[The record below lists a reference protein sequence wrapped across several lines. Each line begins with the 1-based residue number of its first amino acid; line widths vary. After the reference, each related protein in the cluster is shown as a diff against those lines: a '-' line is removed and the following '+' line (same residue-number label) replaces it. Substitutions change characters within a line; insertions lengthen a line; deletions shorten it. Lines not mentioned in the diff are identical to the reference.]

1 MTREPNDHSPTDPT
15 YTAFAGPLRLVTAPL
30 PEMLRQTKAHL
41 DRKPGQTVLIF
52 SDLTGKEADFDFSGS
67 PDEVVARALPAPRS
81 GPGRPKLGVVS
92 REVSLLPRH
101 WDWLETQR
109 GGASAALR
117 RLIDEARKADP
128 EGDRRR
134 QATEAAGRFMSVM
147 AGDRP
152 GYEEAS
158 RALYAG
164 DVGRLSVLIGGWPE
178 AIQTHLLYLLDPP
191 FARQV

>member
-1 MTREPNDHSPTDPT
+1 MNTEPT
-15 YTAFAGPLRLVTAPL
+15 YTAFVGTHRLVTGPL
-30 PEMLRQTKAHL
+30 LEVLRQTRVHL
-41 DRKPGQTVLIF
+41 GEKPGQSVLIF
-52 SDLTGKEADFDFSGS
+52 SDATGRPTDYDFSGS
-67 PDEVVARALPAPRS
+67 VEEVLERALPAVKT

-101 WDWLETQR
+101 WEWLETQR

-117 RLIDEARKADP
+117 RLVDEARKADP

-134 QATEAAGRFMSVM
+134 QATEAAGRFMTVM
-147 AGDRP
+147 AGDLP

-164 DVGRLSVLIGGWPE
+164 DTDRLYQHISAWPE
-178 AIQTHLLYLLDPP
+178 AVQTHLLYLLDPP
-191 FARQV
+191 FQV